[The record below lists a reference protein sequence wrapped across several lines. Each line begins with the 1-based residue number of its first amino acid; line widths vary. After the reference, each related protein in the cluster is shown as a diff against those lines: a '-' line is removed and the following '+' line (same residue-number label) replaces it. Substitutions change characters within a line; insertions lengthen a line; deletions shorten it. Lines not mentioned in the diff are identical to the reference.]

1 METACIYARYSSA
14 AQGDGYSI
22 EAQIFACK
30 QHAERNNLVIV
41 KEYIDEAKT
50 GLDSSKRNSFQEMIA
65 DSKSI
70 KKPFDFI
77 LVYDYERFGRSK
89 VDQVNYKSELKFLG
103 INVISITQP
112 IDHSSPESVLLESIY
127 EGLAESYSR
136 KLSRNVKRGMVE
148 AAKRGFWTGGKAPLG
163 YSLKKLDNGK
173 KKLII
178 NVETSPIIKKIFKL
192 YASEKH
198 GLRQIAIKINKDY
211 NLNLTPTFVKKMLS
225 NKRYIG
231 SMVFGERQ
239 DQKKK
244 FLSQKSDIIETKNSH
259 PAIISTK
266 TFNKVQAILE
276 E

>member
-1 METACIYARYSSA
+1 MYIYARYSSA
-14 AQGDGYSI
+14 SQGDGYSI

-50 GLDSSKRNSFQEMIA
+50 GLDSSKRNSFQEMIS

-70 KKPFDFI
+70 EKPFDFI

-136 KLSRNVKRGMVE
+136 KLSRNVKRG
-148 AAKRGFWTGGKAPLG
+148 
-163 YSLKKLDNGK
+163 
-173 KKLII
+173 
-178 NVETSPIIKKIFKL
+178 
-192 YASEKH
+192 H
-198 GLRQIAIKINKDY
+198 GLK
-211 NLNLTPTFVKKMLS
+211 LLS
-225 NKRYIG
+225 EGFGLEEKR
-231 SMVFGERQ
+231 
-239 DQKKK
+239 
-244 FLSQKSDIIETKNSH
+244 LSDI
-259 PAIISTK
+259 A
-266 TFNKVQAILE
+266 
-276 E
+276 